1 MKTALLFGSSGLV
14 GGHLLNQ
21 LIKDTNYSKIKLFVR
36 SVPEISD
43 PKVEIIK
50 TNFNNLEN
58 HKEDIKGDDCFFC
71 IGTTKKNSPDKDE
84 YKRVEL
90 DIPKEVAKI
99 AKSNLV
105 NSFIFVSAL
114 YANPK
119 SSGEYIRFKGQVE
132 EELKEL
138 NFPKLGIMRP
148 SFLIGNR
155 KEKRASETIGI
166 FVFKL
171 LSPLLLGP
179 LKKMKPIHS
188 ETVAKAMIAVIQ
200 KDIQQTIFESNEIV
214 EINKSH
220 IVKKNLAELF

>member
-43 PKVEIIK
+43 SKVEIIK
-50 TNFNNLEN
+50 TDFNNLEN
-58 HKEDIKGDDCFFC
+58 HKEDIKGDDSFFC
-71 IGTTKKNSPDKDE
+71 IGTTKQNSPDKDK
-84 YKRVEL
+84 YRRVEL
-90 DIPKEVAKI
+90 EIPKEIAKI

-105 NSFIFVSAL
+105 NSFVFVSAL

-119 SSGEYIRFKGQVE
+119 SSGEYIRLKGLVE

-138 NFPKLGIMRP
+138 IFPKLGIMRP

-155 KEKRASETIGI
+155 KEKRISETIGI

-188 ETVAKAMIAVIQ
+188 ETVAKAMIAIIQ
-200 KDIQQTIFESNEIV
+200 KDIQQTIFESNQIV
-214 EINKSH
+214 EIN
-220 IVKKNLAELF
+220 

>member
-36 SVPEISD
+36 SVLEISD

-50 TNFNNLEN
+50 TNFNSLEN
-58 HKEDIKGDDCFFC
+58 YKEDIKGDDCFFC
-71 IGTTKKNSPDKDE
+71 IGTTKKNSPDKDD
-84 YKRVEL
+84 YRKVEL
-90 DIPKEVAKI
+90 DIPKEIAQI

-119 SSGEYIRFKGQVE
+119 SLGNYVKFKGLVE

-138 NFPKLGIMRP
+138 NFPKLVIMRP
-148 SFLIGNR
+148 SFLMGDR
-155 KEKRASETIGI
+155 KEKRVGEKIGI

-179 LKKMKPIHS
+179 LRKMRPIHS
-188 ETVAKAMIAVIQ
+188 ETVARAMIIVIQ
-200 KDIQQTIFESNEIV
+200 NDIKKTTFESNEIV
-214 EINKSH
+214 ETF
-220 IVKKNLAELF
+220 KN

>member
-21 LIKDTNYSKIKLFVR
+21 LIKDTNYYKIKLFVR
-36 SVPEISD
+36 TDAEISD

-50 TNFNNLEN
+50 TDFNNLQN

-71 IGTTKKNSPDKDE
+71 IGTTKKNSPDKDD
-84 YKRVEL
+84 YRKVEL
-90 DIPKEVAKI
+90 DIPKEIAQI

-114 YANPK
+114 YANPE
-119 SSGEYIRFKGQVE
+119 SSGNYVKFKGLVE

-138 NFPKLGIMRP
+138 NFPKLAIMRP
-148 SFLIGNR
+148 SFLIGDR
-155 KEKRASETIGI
+155 KEKRVGEKIGI

-179 LKKMKPIHS
+179 LKKMRPIHS
-188 ETVAKAMIAVIQ
+188 ETVAKAMIAIVQ
-200 KDIQQTIFESNEIV
+200 NDIQQTIFESNEII
-214 EINKSH
+214 EINK
-220 IVKKNLAELF
+220 